1 MRLLFDQNLSHRLK
15 DSLNDLFPESLHV
28 RDVGLGSSEDL
39 EVWEYTKANSLTITS
54 KDSDCRQL
62 SFTYGH
68 PPKVIWLRRANYTTS
83 QIASILRNSYT
94 DLLAFDEDTQGSF
107 LTLN

>member
-15 DSLNDLFPESLHV
+15 DSLKDLFPESLHA

-39 EVWEYTKANSLTITS
+39 EVWEYAKANSLTITS
-54 KDSDCRQL
+54 KDSDFRQL

-68 PPKVIWLRRANYTTS
+68 PLKVIWLRRANYTTS